1 MANTNLFPSLRG
13 RFLPPADAINEAGG
27 TAYALGREHCLAQ
40 YAATGCLNGTF
51 YASAEAQLD
60 AVMALCEDVDPAFI
74 AKTAVYCRERGYM
87 KDMPALL
94 LAALTVRGPQYLP
107 AVFGRVIDNGKMLRT
122 FVQILR
128 SGAAGRKSLGTRP
141 KKLVQQWLNTADERA
156 LLSASV
162 GTSPSL
168 ADVVKMVHPKPAQ
181 AWRAAFFARLI
192 GKPYDVSAL
201 PPVTQ
206 ALEAYKLARAEGRQ
220 VPAPAVPFQM
230 LASLDL
236 DAQAWAEVA
245 RHGGWQMVR
254 MNLNTF
260 ARHGVFALPGM
271 ADEIAAKLRQPDA
284 IARARVFPYQLLAAY
299 HAAGED
305 MPSSVREALQDA
317 LELALANVPLVE
329 GRMVVCPDVSG
340 SMHSPVTGYRAGSS
354 SAVRCVDAAAL
365 VAATFLR
372 KQPDTMVLPFK
383 EEVVKLALNPRDTV
397 MTNAQKMAAIG
408 AGGTN
413 CSAPLAWLN
422 HRRVSA
428 DVVMLVS
435 DNQSWMDARHG
446 ETATLREWERF
457 RQRNP
462 KARLVCLDMQ
472 PYASSQA
479 PERDDILN
487 IGGFS
492 DSVFQI
498 VAAFAAGQLQ
508 AGHWVG
514 EISATAL

>member
-1 MANTNLFPSLRG
+1 MANTNLFQSLRG

-60 AVMALCEDVDPAFI
+60 TVMALCEDVDPAFI

-87 KDMPALL
+87 KDMPAQL
-94 LAALTVRGPQYLP
+94 LATLTVRGPQYLP

-192 GKPYDVSAL
+192 GKPYEVSAL

-220 VPAPAVPFQM
+220 APVPAAPFQM

-236 DAQAWAEVA
+236 DAQPVVDGCTSWRNGHVA
-245 RHGGWQMVR
+245 GVGAFQAAQSQGAAGVPGYAALRVQPGAGARRHPEHRGLLRLGVPDRRRLRRRAVAGWPLGR
-254 MNLNTF
+254 RDLG
-260 ARHGVFALPGM
+260 HGV
-271 ADEIAAKLRQPDA
+271 
-284 IARARVFPYQLLAAY
+284 
-299 HAAGED
+299 
-305 MPSSVREALQDA
+305 VR
-317 LELALANVPLVE
+317 
-329 GRMVVCPDVSG
+329 
-340 SMHSPVTGYRAGSS
+340 
-354 SAVRCVDAAAL
+354 
-365 VAATFLR
+365 F
-372 KQPDTMVLPFK
+372 
-383 EEVVKLALNPRDTV
+383 
-397 MTNAQKMAAIG
+397 
-408 AGGTN
+408 
-413 CSAPLAWLN
+413 
-422 HRRVSA
+422 
-428 DVVMLVS
+428 
-435 DNQSWMDARHG
+435 
-446 ETATLREWERF
+446 
-457 RQRNP
+457 
-462 KARLVCLDMQ
+462 
-472 PYASSQA
+472 
-479 PERDDILN
+479 
-487 IGGFS
+487 
-492 DSVFQI
+492 
-498 VAAFAAGQLQ
+498 
-508 AGHWVG
+508 
-514 EISATAL
+514 